1 MRVDTLYSNTHFYN
15 EIPSTR
21 NSFQQSFSLS
31 SVWKTCLCVEKG
43 VHSEQPLRLF
53 VNFGKHRRHSHYFKK
68 RLYFK
73 WEKVLISPEKDFLV
87 VFLLKTK
94 TINSNVLR
102 EVWEY
107 WTGALKLPLEW
118 PTFIPAT
125 HDENRKPTTAQNPE
139 LQWTPSRSS
148 WDKGWFPKDEG
159 RRFCEHMS
167 ALHVHLLVFIQRICF
182 VLLYSKHIYGFLALS
197 AW

>member
-1 MRVDTLYSNTHFYN
+1 MHICRKGALTQTFQLEGSEYACWHFVFKYTFLQWN
-15 EIPSTR
+15 PSTR

-53 VNFGKHRRHSHYFKK
+53 VNFGTHRRNSHYFKK

-118 PTFIPAT
+118 PTFIPAM
-125 HDENRKPTTAQNPE
+125 HD
-139 LQWTPSRSS
+139 
-148 WDKGWFPKDEG
+148 
-159 RRFCEHMS
+159 
-167 ALHVHLLVFIQRICF
+167 
-182 VLLYSKHIYGFLALS
+182 
-197 AW
+197 